1 MKTLAKITF
10 FIISALSTLQ
20 LSAQCTPDNN
30 MPKGSISPEFIKIG
44 YKDVAYSEVIYFRAP
59 SDTSTLVGNTRVPV
73 RIDSM
78 EITGVKGLP
87 AGFNYNCFTAN
98 CRFNGG
104 ESSCLTLTGTPTQT
118 GVYPLVVYIS
128 TYPTLKGFVDVPLP
142 VQNDSNTRYTLFI
155 YGTVGV
161 VENTFENSIS
171 VFPNP
176 AKDLLH
182 IGSLSNQ
189 NLMAQLFDVSGKM
202 QLEQSV
208 VLSATIDL
216 KGLSK
221 GIYILKLSNNT
232 QHITRKVV
240 VE

>member
-20 LSAQCTPDNN
+20 VRAQCIPDTN
-30 MPKGSISPEFIKIG
+30 MPKGSILPQSIKIG

-87 AGFNYNCFTAN
+87 AGFNYTCFTPN

-142 VQNDSNTRYTLFI
+142 VQNDSNVSYTLYV

-161 VENTFENSIS
+161 IENTFENSIS
-171 VFPNP
+171 VYPNP

-182 IGSLSNQ
+182 IGSSLNQ
-189 NLMAQLFDVSGKM
+189 NLRAQLFDVSGKM
-202 QLEQSV
+202 QLEQSIAS
-208 VLSATIDL
+208 SATIDL
-216 KGLSK
+216 NSLSK
-221 GIYILKLSNNT
+221 GIYILKLSNES

>member
-10 FIISALSTLQ
+10 FIICALSTLQ
-20 LSAQCTPDNN
+20 LNAQCTPDSV
-30 MPKGSISPEFIKIG
+30 MPKGSISPESIKIG
-44 YKDVAYSEVIYFRAP
+44 YKDVAYSEIIYFRAP
-59 SDTSTLVGNTRVPV
+59 SDTSTMVGSTRVPV

-78 EITGVKGLP
+78 EITGVKGVP
-87 AGFNYNCFTAN
+87 PG
-98 CRFNGG
+98 
-104 ESSCLTLTGTPTQT
+104 LTLTGTPTQT

-142 VQNDSNTRYTLFI
+142 VQNDSNTRYTLFV

-171 VFPNP
+171 VYPNP

-182 IGSLSNQ
+182 IGSSLNQ
-189 NLMAQLFDVSGKM
+189 NLRAQLFDVSGKM
-202 QLEQSV
+202 QLEQSIAS
-208 VLSATIDL
+208 SATIDL
-216 KGLSK
+216 NSLSK
-221 GIYILKLSNNT
+221 GIYILKLSNES

>member
-1 MKTLAKITF
+1 MKIFAKLTF
-10 FIISALSTLQ
+10 FVISTLSTLQ
-20 LSAQCTPDNN
+20 LSAQCTPDSN
-30 MPKGSISPEFIKIG
+30 MPKGSILPQSIKIG

-59 SDTSTLVGNTRVPV
+59 SDTSTMVGNTRVPV

-87 AGFNYNCFTAN
+87 AGFNYNCITSN

-128 TYPTLKGFVDVPLP
+128 TYPTLKGFIDVPLP
-142 VQNDSNTRYTLFI
+142 VQNDSNVNYTLYV

-161 VENTFENSIS
+161 IENTFENSIS

-176 AKDLLH
+176 AKDVLH
-182 IGSLSNQ
+182 VGTTSTKKIT
-189 NLMAQLFDVSGKM
+189 AQLFDVNGKM
-202 QLEQSV
+202 QLQQSV
-208 VLSATIDL
+208 EASATIDL

-221 GIYILKLSNNT
+221 GVYILKLSNNS

>member
-30 MPKGSISPEFIKIG
+30 MPKGSILPQSIKIG

-59 SDTSTLVGNTRVPV
+59 SDTSTMVGSTSFPV

-87 AGFNYNCFTAN
+87 NGFTYNCFTSN

-104 ESSCLTLTGTPTQT
+104 ESSCLTLTGIPTQN

-142 VQNDSNTRYTLFI
+142 VQNDSNTNYTLYV
-155 YGTVGV
+155 YGSVGYL
-161 VENTFENSIS
+161 ENTLDNHIS

-176 AKDLLH
+176 AKDVLN
-182 IGSLSNQ
+182 ITTTSSPKITV
-189 NLMAQLFDVSGKM
+189 QLFDINGKLQM
-202 QLEQSV
+202 EQV
-208 VLSATIDL
+208 IEASATIDL
-216 KGLSK
+216 KTLTK
-221 GIYILKLSNNT
+221 GIYILKLNNSA
-232 QHITRKVV
+232 QHITRKIV

>member
-10 FIISALSTLQ
+10 FVISTLSTSQ
-20 LSAQCTPDNN
+20 LIAQCTPDNN
-30 MPKGSISPEFIKIG
+30 MPKGSISPESIKIG
-44 YKDVAYSEVIYFRAP
+44 YKDVVYSEVIYFRAP
-59 SDTSTLVGNTRVPV
+59 SDTSTMVGNTRVPV

-87 AGFNYNCFTAN
+87 PGFTYNCFSAN

-104 ESSCLTLTGTPTQT
+104 ESSCLTLTGKPTQT

-128 TYPTLKGFVDVPLP
+128 TYPTLKGFIDVPLP
-142 VQNDSNTRYTLFI
+142 VQNDSNTRYTLYVYGSVGFI
-155 YGTVGV
+155 
-161 VENTFENSIS
+161 ENTFENSVS

-176 AKDLLH
+176 AKDVLH
-182 IGSLSNQ
+182 IGSVSNQ
-189 NLMAQLFDVSGKM
+189 KITVQLLDINGKV

-208 VLSATIDL
+208 EASATIDL

-221 GIYILKLSNNT
+221 GVYILKLSNNT

>member
-10 FIISALSTLQ
+10 FVISTLSTSQ
-20 LSAQCTPDNN
+20 LIAQCTPDNN
-30 MPKGSISPEFIKIG
+30 MPKGSISPESIKIG
-44 YKDVAYSEVIYFRAP
+44 YKDVVYSEVIYFRAP
-59 SDTSTLVGNTRVPV
+59 SDTSTMVGNTRVPV

-87 AGFNYNCFTAN
+87 AGFNYNCFTPN

-142 VQNDSNTRYTLFI
+142 VQNDSNTRYTLFV

-161 VENTFENSIS
+161 IENTFDNSIS

-176 AKDLLH
+176 AKDVLNVGTTSTTK
-182 IGSLSNQ
+182 IT
-189 NLMAQLFDVSGKM
+189 AQLFDINGKI
-202 QLEQSV
+202 QLNQSIEHN
-208 VLSATIDL
+208 ATIDL
-216 KGLSK
+216 KAFSK
-221 GIYILKLSNNT
+221 GVYILKLSNNT
-232 QHITRKVV
+232 QHVTRKVV

>member
-10 FIISALSTLQ
+10 FIMSALSSLQ

-30 MPKGSISPEFIKIG
+30 MPKGTISPESIQIG
-44 YKDVAYSEVIYFRAP
+44 YKDVVYNEVIYFRAP
-59 SDTSTLVGNTRVPV
+59 SDTSTMVGSTSVPV

-87 AGFNYNCFTAN
+87 QGFTYNCFTPN

-118 GVYPLVVYIS
+118 GVYPIVVYIS
-128 TYPTLKGFVDVPLP
+128 TYPTLKGFIDVPLP
-142 VQNDSNTRYTLFI
+142 VQNDSNTRYTLFV

-176 AKDLLH
+176 AKDVLY
-182 IGSLSNQ
+182 IGSTSNQ
-189 NLMAQLFDVSGKM
+189 NLRAQLLDISGKI
-202 QLEQSV
+202 QLEQSIE
-208 VLSATIDL
+208 SNATINL
-216 KGLSK
+216 KGMSK
-221 GIYILKLSNNT
+221 GVYILKLSNNT